1 MRAFGTVAFVTA
13 AMVAAEIIV
22 PGKAIYHSG
31 WYNSLLVAFVVIL
44 GSLVRP
50 ALSGRSRLGRWGVAC
65 LASGVAVAGFAAVAS
80 GLLGPENHEVIGA
93 PDSRVPAADF
103 GGTLAFPPL
112 NRDGTVAGDVL
123 LLRGSQETAI
133 GDWHYTG
140 ASILRLHPRSVIMVE
155 AGPAGGGSLTITQP
169 SGNTAFLSP
178 VLLMKKTQTLPGMN
192 LPFDTF
198 ALPAVH
204 RIVRVVYFS
213 SREVATERAL
223 GRAAFQSMT
232 GAAVLFAL
240 EDETGQDLPGGF
252 RLAASADPVIVGG
265 LRLRGTVLK
274 FPSVEIVAAP
284 SFAAIVIAALL
295 VAAGCFFLVRAML
308 APDADRVVA

>member
-1 MRAFGTVAFVTA
+1 MRAFGAFAFAAA

-31 WYNSLLVAFVVIL
+31 WYNTLLVAVVVIA
-44 GSLVRP
+44 GMLVRP
-50 ALSGRSRLGRWGVAC
+50 ALAGRSRLRRWGVAC
-65 LASGVAVAGFAAVAS
+65 IASAVAIAGFAGVAS

-103 GGTLAFPPL
+103 GGTLAFPSL
-112 NRDGTVAGDVL
+112 HSDGNIVGDVVL
-123 LLRGSQETAI
+123 LHGSQETSI
-133 GDWHYTG
+133 GDWHYVG
-140 ASILRLHPRSVIMVE
+140 ASILRLRPRSVIMVE
-155 AGPAGGGSLTITQP
+155 AGPARGGSLTITQP
-169 SGNTAFLSP
+169 AGNTAFLSP

-213 SREVATERAL
+213 AREVATERAL

-252 RLAASADPVIVGG
+252 RLAASAQPVVVGG
-265 LRLRGTVLK
+265 LRLRGTVLQ
-274 FPSVEIVAAP
+274 FPAVEIVAAP
-284 SFAAIVIAALL
+284 SFLAIVLAALL
-295 VAAGCFFLVRAML
+295 AIAGCVFLVRGAREPL
-308 APDADRVVA
+308 AGS